1 MRRYLRLYFHFLRY
15 SFSRAFEFRVD
26 FSFRIVMDC
35 VFYAVNLT
43 FFTLLYNQRDQI
55 GGWTIDQAYIFV
67 AAFFFV
73 DALHM
78 TLFSNNMW
86 WLPILVNKGDLDY
99 YLVRPV
105 SSLFFLSLREFAANS
120 FINLIIATGI
130 LTWAILRYP
139 GDLSADQIA
148 LFAGFLLCG
157 SFVHYALHIL
167 FIIPVFWLHTNRGL
181 AMVFFSITKLAE
193 RPHEIYTGVTRY
205 VLMTVLPL
213 AWIASVPTD
222 VLFTGA
228 TTERLLHLAAVVMGL
243 FAFLVWLWGR
253 ALRSYVSASS

>member
-105 SSLFFLSLREFAANS
+105 SSLFFLSLREFAATS
-120 FINLIIATGI
+120 FINLIIATGACARANKPAFASEFSHLI
-130 LTWAILRYP
+130 TSLTPSEYKSPNQLEQ
-139 GDLSADQIA
+139 GNVLVVGGSASGMQIA
-148 LFAGFLLCG
+148 DELLQSGFEVTLSVGAHIRVPRQYRGRDVQWWMELCN
-157 SFVHYALHIL
+157 HC
-167 FIIPVFWLHTNRGL
+167 
-181 AMVFFSITKLAE
+181 
-193 RPHEIYTGVTRY
+193 
-205 VLMTVLPL
+205 
-213 AWIASVPTD
+213 
-222 VLFTGA
+222 
-228 TTERLLHLAAVVMGL
+228 
-243 FAFLVWLWGR
+243 
-253 ALRSYVSASS
+253 